1 MLNSIRVKA
10 SLLPILGIMSL
21 LFFTFACHR
30 RRVVAVSPTA
40 SAQPSAPAPAPPG
53 PPSCTL
59 TAEPAT
65 VDMGK
70 SVTLTWTSENATTLD
85 IEPGL
90 GKQLVQ
96 GSVSVSPNESITYT
110 ATVTGSAGSAKCDAR
125 VTVAVAAP
133 EQPSVKESTVEEG
146 AAGAGGAMQDAFFDL
161 DKSELR
167 DDAKTALN
175 GDASFLKA
183 HPELKVRIEGYCDQ
197 RGSEEYNL
205 GLGDRR
211 ATAAKNFLA
220 ALGVS
225 DDRISTVS
233 YGKDKPFCME
243 LNEDCWAKNRRAHLV
258 VEATPAG
265 SGGP

>member
-1 MLNSIRVKA
+1 MTNCVRTRITLFLYAGIVA
-10 SLLPILGIMSL
+10 LILV
-21 LFFTFACHR
+21 TAACHR
-30 RRVVAVSPTA
+30 HRVVAASPVPA
-40 SAQPSAPAPAPPG
+40 AQPAGPAPAPPG

-70 SVTLTWTSENATTLD
+70 SVTLSWTSENATSLD

-96 GSVSVSPNESITYT
+96 GSVSVTPNESLTYT
-110 ATVTGSAGSAKCDAR
+110 ASVTGANGSAKCDAR
-125 VTVAVAAP
+125 VTVAVPPPA
-133 EQPSVKESTVEEG
+133 QPSVKESTVEEG
-146 AAGAGGAMQDAFFDL
+146 AASSAMQDAFFDL
-161 DKSELR
+161 DKSDLR
-167 DDAKTALN
+167 EDAKTALSA
-175 GDASFLKA
+175 DANYLKA
-183 HPELKVRIEGYCDQ
+183 HADVKIRIEGYCDQ

-211 ATAAKNFLA
+211 ATAAKNYLA

-233 YGKDKPFCME
+233 FGKDKPFCTE
-243 LNEDCWAKNRRAHLV
+243 TSEECWAKNRRAHIV
-258 VEATPAG
+258 VEATM
-265 SGGP
+265 GGPGGL

>member
-1 MLNSIRVKA
+1 MGEPDTPMNNTRRWAACLQCMSA
-10 SLLPILGIMSL
+10 LGLIVL
-21 LFFTFACHR
+21 ATACHR
-30 RRVVAVSPTA
+30 SRVVAVSSAPP
-40 SAQPSAPAPAPPG
+40 AQPSGPAPTPPG

-59 TAEPAT
+59 TAEPAS

-183 HPELKVRIEGYCDQ
+183 HPELKVRI
-197 RGSEEYNL
+197 
-205 GLGDRR
+205 
-211 ATAAKNFLA
+211 
-220 ALGVS
+220 
-225 DDRISTVS
+225 
-233 YGKDKPFCME
+233 
-243 LNEDCWAKNRRAHLV
+243 
-258 VEATPAG
+258 
-265 SGGP
+265 